1 MIATIVPPIT
11 PACITANGTQ
21 MRAALDAA
29 TAPQASIQ
37 RAFADMTAT
46 LSRAHGYWM
55 LTLLSG
61 DGPIPQASADLW
73 AAAVGAPSVEW
84 QRTMRG
90 RRVRAEW
97 TEVAR

>member
-1 MIATIVPPIT
+1 MIATAPPIT
-11 PACITANGTQ
+11 PAPITANGTQ

-37 RAFADMTAT
+37 RAFADITAT
-46 LSRAHGYWM
+46 LSRAHGHWM
-55 LTLLSG
+55 LTLLSD

-84 QRTMRG
+84 WRTRQG
-90 RRVRAEW
+90 RRVTCDW
-97 TEVAR
+97 TEAGR